1 MFSPTVTELPRRLEP
16 ISPDTFNDAGR
27 VPPNG
32 RPSPSDSPAGFDNVV
47 VLRPAAAGA
56 RLAAA

>member
-1 MFSPTVTELPRRLEP
+1 MFSPNVTELPRRLEP
-16 ISPDTFNDAGR
+16 ISRDTFNDAGR

-32 RPSPSDSPAGFDNVV
+32 RPSPGEARAVLGNVV
-47 VLRPAAAGA
+47 QLRPAAASA